1 MKFSGKNGKH
11 AAARCAFLMSV
22 ESGKML
28 KQDESVRSECERED
42 GYGDLDALKL
52 MHVLLRGG
60 YFAGTVLF
68 NSKEFNFRV
77 STRLRIRLKNSAYD
91 LR

>member
-1 MKFSGKNGKH
+1 
-11 AAARCAFLMSV
+11 
-22 ESGKML
+22 ML

-42 GYGDLDALKL
+42 GYDLDALKL